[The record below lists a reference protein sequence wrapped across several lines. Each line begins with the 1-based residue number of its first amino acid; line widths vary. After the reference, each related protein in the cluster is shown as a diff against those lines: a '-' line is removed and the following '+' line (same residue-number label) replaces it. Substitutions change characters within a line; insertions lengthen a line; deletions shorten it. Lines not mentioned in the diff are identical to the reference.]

1 MNFVTK
7 VKTHLGHYKLDNFP
21 IRKPGIW
28 WVSRKENKFSEH
40 DHILYK
46 EEDQEGKYDKYDKD
60 SVYKYNLLPA
70 YRDKLWGCIS
80 DRKKGLHAYSHH
92 LNSSQMMC
100 INFFYP
106 FANQNQIKRHLISVI
121 QNHCLEQ
128 FKINNPENLRFEFEY
143 ESGIDKYNKQR
154 STNFDLRISNNNI
167 NLYFEIKYTEDRFG
181 KCYDKKKSSYQEK
194 YYEKYE
200 GLAKKVIDKKYVSDD
215 IFYDN
220 YQIMRNL
227 VHINNNSYVI
237 FLYHDQ
243 NETIMEQ
250 AEDARDFLKEEYQ
263 NRLIC
268 LTWDDLYSEI
278 KKEMKSV
285 FEKDADLE
293 KHFKE
298 FSEKYLKFVNK
309 LRTE

>member
-1 MNFVTK
+1 MGFKKK
-7 VKTHLGHYKLDNFP
+7 VHEYLGRYKQDVLR
-21 IRKPGIW
+21 I
-28 WVSRKENKFSEH
+28 KEKGSYRSNKY
-40 DHILYK
+40 DHILPISKGDDIYAI
-46 EEDQEGKYDKYDKD
+46 DGIHQ
-60 SVYKYNLLPA
+60 YNLLPV
-70 YRDKLWGCIS
+70 YRDELWQYIVQQS
-80 DRKKGLHAYSHH
+80 LKKERFLHTYSHH

-106 FANQNQIKRHLISVI
+106 FAVNDQIKKYLISVI
-121 QNHCLEQ
+121 QNDRSEIIQ
-128 FKINNPENLRFEFEY
+128 INNPENLKFEFEY
-143 ESGIDKYNKQR
+143 ESPKEKSKGYKP
-154 STNFDLRISNNNI
+154 TNFDLYVSNNDL
-167 NLYFEIKYTEDRFG
+167 NLYFEIKYTDDFNA
-181 KCYDKKKSSYQEK
+181 CDKTK
-194 YYEKYE
+194 YEEYEKKYE
-200 GLAKKVIDKKYVSDD
+200 DMYRGFANKVIKDEWNTPEH
-215 IFYDN
+215 FCDN

-227 VHINNNSYVI
+227 VHIDENSFVI
-237 FLYHDQ
+237 FLYHDKHTKTDKQ
-243 NETIMEQ
+243 V
-250 AEDARDFLKEEYQ
+250 AKAKKFLKTDYQ